1 MAKNNDLINRYKV
14 LYEKVQQIVPEVY
27 AGLALA
33 LYREHG
39 WTYEQINDLFAESQ
53 AIWQECVDMDINMVQ
68 MCEEET
74 GIDVQ
79 RKVDERG

>member
-1 MAKNNDLINRYKV
+1 MAKNNDLINRYKM

-27 AGLALA
+27 AGIALA
-33 LYREHG
+33 LYRKHG
-39 WTYEQINDLFAESQ
+39 WTYEQINDLFCESQ
-53 AIWQECVDMDINMVQ
+53 EIWQECVDLDINMVQ